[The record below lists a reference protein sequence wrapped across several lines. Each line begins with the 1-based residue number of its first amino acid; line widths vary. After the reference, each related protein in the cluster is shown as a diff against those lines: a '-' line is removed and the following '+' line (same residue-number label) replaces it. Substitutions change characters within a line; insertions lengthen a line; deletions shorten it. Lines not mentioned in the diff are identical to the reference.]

1 MEYGNRMTGNLL
13 ENPTTRTRKAYTK
26 PELIVFGDVVALT
39 RNMACGGNDGPAG
52 QFLS

>member
-1 MEYGNRMTGNLL
+1 MEHGNRMTTNLL
-13 ENPTTRTRKAYTK
+13 ENTTRGARRVYTR
-26 PELIVFGDVVALT
+26 PELIVYGDVVALT